1 MRHRLVI
8 VALFL
13 GSLLACST
21 PSEQASRTT
30 VSTHRIIS
38 LVPAVTEM
46 LFAIGA
52 GPDVV
57 GVSSFDRFPP
67 EVESIPKVG
76 ALLDPDFERILTL
89 RPTLVVAY
97 ASQEELLT
105 RLERASIPTY
115 RYQHAVTDALSD
127 IPKAMRELGER
138 AERSSEAAFA
148 AATLER
154 ELDEV
159 RRRVG
164 TRRRPETAL
173 VFGREPG
180 ALRGIYVSGGVG
192 FLHDL
197 LLLAGGSNSF
207 ADVPRESL
215 QASAEI
221 MLTRRPEV
229 ILELRTSTPA
239 NASTDAERAVWNSLS
254 AIPAVRTN
262 RVYILTDPS
271 LAIPG
276 PRIGRAARTLF
287 TLLHE

>member
-1 MRHRLVI
+1 MRPGLAV
-8 VALFL
+8 VVL
-13 GSLLACST
+13 LLASLAACGTTDGPQGHST
-21 PSEQASRTT
+21 TSS
-30 VSTHRIIS
+30 HRIIS

-67 EVESIPKVG
+67 EVASVPKVG
-76 ALLDPDFERILTL
+76 ALLDPDFERILAL

-97 ASQEELLT
+97 ESQEELLA
-105 RLERASIPTY
+105 RLARASVPSY
-115 RYQHAVTDALSD
+115 RYRHAVTNALSG
-127 IPKAMRELGER
+127 IPRAMRELGDR
-138 AERSSEAAFA
+138 VGRSQEAAA
-148 AATLER
+148 AAAALER
-154 ELDEV
+154 EFDSV
-159 RRRVG
+159 RTRVA
-164 TRRRPETAL
+164 TRRRPGTAL

-197 LLLAGGSNSF
+197 LELAGGTNSF

-215 QASAEI
+215 QASAEM

-229 ILELRTSTPA
+229 IIELRTTTPGDA
-239 NASTDAERAVWNSLS
+239 ATDAERAVWNSLT

-262 RVYILTDPS
+262 RVYIFTDPS

-276 PRIGRAARTLF
+276 PRIGQAARTLSAA
-287 TLLHE
+287 LHE